1 MGALLTEALRQR
13 TSRDTRSKNS
23 PHMLITKVM
32 WRQVCEE
39 RDAAIEAQKRHLNEA
54 TEAVHDLGAKLDCAL
69 RAVEMWKAKAI
80 RVSGEADAL
89 KQRASLLGEAVGLAT
104 TAVPDME
111 INPDDPVGMMRRVV
125 ETGEKAI
132 RERDEALD
140 DVKTL
145 RLIVDSQSEQV
156 TSNAKDLYA
165 AVRAE
170 VATKE
175 RAERAEAL
183 LREVAAI
190 PLVVITLGSVLLAKI
205 REALEAK

>member
-1 MGALLTEALRQR
+1 MRALLTEAIRQR
-13 TSRDTRSKNS
+13 
-23 PHMLITKVM
+23 
-32 WRQVCEE
+32 
-39 RDAAIEAQKRHLNEA
+39 DAFAEAQKRHLNEA
-54 TEAVHDLGAKLDCAL
+54 TEAVHDLGDKLDCAL